1 MRADHPP
8 AEELR
13 VAEATQRCCL
23 QLGRTRSARQLQAPG
38 RVRAGSSRCRT
49 AGTGDPAPPLRVE
62 RIALDP
68 RGHDQERWEL
78 RHHRREVGQM
88 GQRQP
93 VRPVHVLD
101 DQKAR
106 RDPARPLG
114 QPGHRAPLALVA
126 RRVVHGVVEG
136 PQLGRLRQVEQIVE
150 KDGIIGRHQALGRRP
165 FRHGLD
171 SFGIACDVEAEKAP
185 DEGADCVP
193 SGAKVEHQAG
203 VAGEARLARSVLELL
218 DEARF
223 TNARLAPNVDRL
235 TPARTRGRRT
245 APP

>member
-1 MRADHPP
+1 MVRSGAP
-8 AEELR
+8 ATRLR
-13 VAEATQRCCL
+13 HSGSSGSPSIREVM
-23 QLGRTRSARQLQAPG
+23 TRSAGNSATIAARLARWASVSRSAQLY
-38 RVRAGSSRCRT
+38 
-49 AGTGDPAPPLRVE
+49 
-62 RIALDP
+62 
-68 RGHDQERWEL
+68 
-78 RHHRREVGQM
+78 
-88 GQRQP
+88 
-93 VRPVHVLD
+93 VLD

-106 RDPARPLG
+106 RDPARPLD

-218 DEARF
+218 DESRF

-235 TPARTRGRRT
+235 TPARLAAGGQRRHEQAKLALSTDEGRALTDRRR
-245 APP
+245 P